1 MYVYSQW
8 TDRADK
14 SCSKIKVRQ
23 HTNAR
28 TARREQN
35 RNNIT
40 HSEAECHPA
49 RGTSFF
55 FALCERFT
63 SFSILQSC
71 TQKRRVASQRDLSPS
86 SSGCCCRCLLL
97 VVVVA
102 LINEEM
108 FVDRALFFITAAA
121 AAVAVCGGEKKNS
134 YELLQQIP
142 GSKPSQPTN
151 RIGLLISPAHRRR
164 LSVLLWSGTS
174 SNSLAAASHHYC
186 IAAAAVA
193 VA

>member
-1 MYVYSQW
+1 MSPSSGDQ
-8 TDRADK
+8 
-14 SCSKIKVRQ
+14 
-23 HTNAR
+23 
-28 TARREQN
+28 
-35 RNNIT
+35 
-40 HSEAECHPA
+40 
-49 RGTSFF
+49 FF

-134 YELLQQIP
+134 YELLQQSP
-142 GSKPSQPTN
+142 GSKPSQPSQPTN
-151 RIGLLISPAHRRR
+151 RIGLLISPARRRR
-164 LSVLLWSGTS
+164 LSVRLWSGTS

>member
-1 MYVYSQW
+1 MSPSSGDQ
-8 TDRADK
+8 
-14 SCSKIKVRQ
+14 
-23 HTNAR
+23 
-28 TARREQN
+28 
-35 RNNIT
+35 
-40 HSEAECHPA
+40 
-49 RGTSFF
+49 FF
-55 FALCERFT
+55 FAFCERFT

-86 SSGCCCRCLLL
+86 SSGCCCRCLQL

-121 AAVAVCGGEKKNS
+121 AGAVAVCGGEKKNS
-134 YELLQQIP
+134 YELLQQT
-142 GSKPSQPTN
+142 KPTNQPTN
-151 RIGLLISPAHRRR
+151 RIGLLISPARRRR
-164 LSVLLWSGTS
+164 LSVRLWSGTS

-186 IAAAAVA
+186 IAGAAVA